1 MSLSTIPVAAVLGH
15 PINHSK
21 SPKLHNY
28 WLSLFNIDGYY
39 IPLDIDPRYFEN
51 SVRALSGLGFVG
63 ANVTIPY
70 KEKVLKIADKI
81 SDRAA
86 IIGAAN
92 TLTFLQDGT
101 IYADNTDGY
110 GFLQNIKCKYND
122 WSAGEGTSVVF
133 GAGGASRAI
142 LGALIEDGANEVIL
156 ANRTRSRADQLRSDF
171 GAKIKVVDWMKVQ
184 NYLSDASTVINAT
197 SLGMDGKA
205 ELPIPLQGLK
215 KNTLVTDIV
224 YTPLNT
230 PLLENAAKRGC
241 RTVDGL
247 GMLIHQAIPG
257 FERWF
262 GMKPDVSENLRK
274 LLISQ

>member
-1 MSLSTIPVAAVLGH
+1 VNTSTIPVAAVIGH
-15 PINHSK
+15 PVNHSR
-21 SPKLHNY
+21 SPRMHNF
-28 WLSLFNIDGYY
+28 WLAHFGLEGYY
-39 IPLDIDPRYFEN
+39 IPLDIDPKKFERSIRN
-51 SVRALSGLGFVG
+51 LPELGLVG
-63 ANVTIPY
+63 ANITIPY

-86 IIGAAN
+86 LVGAAN
-92 TLTFLQDGT
+92 TLTFLPNGG

-110 GFLQNIKCKYND
+110 GFLQNIKSKYKD
-122 WSAGEGTSVVF
+122 WSAREGISVVF

-142 LGALIEDGANEVIL
+142 LAALIEDGASDIIL

-171 GAKIKVVDWMKVQ
+171 GAKVKVVEWMKIQ
-184 NYLSDASTVINAT
+184 NYLSDASTIVNTT
-197 SLGMDGKA
+197 SLGMVGNTD
-205 ELPIPLQGLK
+205 LPIPLNTLK

-224 YTPLNT
+224 YTPIET
-230 PLLENAAKRGC
+230 HLLATAAKMGC

-262 GMKPDVSENLRK
+262 GIKPGDSQPLRE
-274 LLISQ
+274 LLIK

>member
-1 MSLSTIPVAAVLGH
+1 VNTSTIPVAAVIGH
-15 PINHSK
+15 PVNHSR
-21 SPKLHNY
+21 SPRMHNF
-28 WLSLFNIDGYY
+28 WLAHFGLEGYY
-39 IPLDIDPRYFEN
+39 IPLDIDPKKFERSIRN
-51 SVRALSGLGFVG
+51 LPELGLVG
-63 ANVTIPY
+63 ANITIPY

-86 IIGAAN
+86 LVGAAN
-92 TLTFLQDGT
+92 TLTFLQNGG

-110 GFLQNIKCKYND
+110 GFLQNIKSKYKD
-122 WSAGEGTSVVF
+122 WSAREGISVVF

-142 LGALIEDGANEVIL
+142 LAALIEDGASDIIL

-171 GAKIKVVDWMKVQ
+171 GAKIKVVEWMKIQ
-184 NYLSDASTVINAT
+184 NYLSEASTIINTT
-197 SLGMDGKA
+197 SLGMVGKTD
-205 ELPIPLQGLK
+205 LPIPSNALK

-224 YTPLNT
+224 YTPIET
-230 PLLENAAKRGC
+230 HLLATAAKMGC

-262 GMKPDVSENLRK
+262 GIKPGDSQALRE
-274 LLISQ
+274 LLIK

>member
-28 WLSLFNIDGYY
+28 WLSLFDIDGHY
-39 IPLDIDPRYFEN
+39 IPLDIDPRNFEN
-51 SVRALSGLGFVG
+51 SIRALSGLGFVG

-92 TLTFLQDGT
+92 TLTFLQDGR

-122 WSAGEGTSVVF
+122 WTAGEGTSVVF

-197 SLGMDGKA
+197 SLGMEGKA

-262 GMKPDVSENLRK
+262 GVKPDVSENLRE
-274 LLISQ
+274 LLISR

>member
-1 MSLSTIPVAAVLGH
+1 MSISTIPVAAVLGH

-28 WLSLFNIDGYY
+28 WLSLFGIDGHY
-39 IPLDIDPRYFEN
+39 IPLDIDPRNFEN
-51 SVRALSGLGFVG
+51 SIRALSGLGFVG

-92 TLTFLQDGT
+92 TLTFLQDGR

-122 WSAGEGTSVVF
+122 WTAGEGTSVVF

-262 GMKPDVSENLRK
+262 GVKPDVSEKLRE

>member
-1 MSLSTIPVAAVLGH
+1 
-15 PINHSK
+15 
-21 SPKLHNY
+21 
-28 WLSLFNIDGYY
+28 
-39 IPLDIDPRYFEN
+39 
-51 SVRALSGLGFVG
+51 
-63 ANVTIPY
+63 
-70 KEKVLKIADKI
+70 
-81 SDRAA
+81 
-86 IIGAAN
+86 
-92 TLTFLQDGT
+92 
-101 IYADNTDGY
+101 
-110 GFLQNIKCKYND
+110 
-122 WSAGEGTSVVF
+122 
-133 GAGGASRAI
+133 
-142 LGALIEDGANEVIL
+142 
-156 ANRTRSRADQLRSDF
+156 
-171 GAKIKVVDWMKVQ
+171 MKVQ
-184 NYLSDASTVINAT
+184 NYLNDASTVINAT

-205 ELPIPLQGLK
+205 DLPIPLQGLN

>member
-1 MSLSTIPVAAVLGH
+1 VNTSTIPVAAVIGH
-15 PINHSK
+15 PVNHSR
-21 SPKLHNY
+21 SPRMHNF
-28 WLSLFNIDGYY
+28 WLAHFGLEGYY
-39 IPLDIDPRYFEN
+39 IPLDIDPKKFERSIRN
-51 SVRALSGLGFVG
+51 LPELGLVG
-63 ANVTIPY
+63 ANITIPY

-86 IIGAAN
+86 LVGAAN
-92 TLTFLQDGT
+92 TLTFLPNGG

-110 GFLQNIKCKYND
+110 GFLQNIKSKYKD
-122 WSAGEGTSVVF
+122 WSAREGISVVF

-142 LGALIEDGANEVIL
+142 LAALIEDGASDIIL

-171 GAKIKVVDWMKVQ
+171 GAKIKVVEWMKVQ
-184 NYLSDASTVINAT
+184 NYLSEASTIINTT
-197 SLGMDGKA
+197 SLGMVGKTD
-205 ELPIPLQGLK
+205 LPIPLNALK

-224 YTPLNT
+224 YTPIET
-230 PLLENAAKRGC
+230 HLLATAAKMGC

-262 GMKPDVSENLRK
+262 GIRPGDSQALRE
-274 LLISQ
+274 LLIK

>member
-39 IPLDIDPRYFEN
+39 IPLDIDPRNFEN
-51 SVRALSGLGFVG
+51 SIRALSGLGFVG

-122 WSAGEGTSVVF
+122 WTAGEGTSVVF

-205 ELPIPLQGLK
+205 ELPIPLQGLN

>member
-1 MSLSTIPVAAVLGH
+1 M
-15 PINHSK
+15 
-21 SPKLHNY
+21 
-28 WLSLFNIDGYY
+28 SLFNIDGYY

-92 TLTFLQDGT
+92 TLTFLQDGR

-122 WSAGEGTSVVF
+122 WTAGEGTSVVF

-142 LGALIEDGANEVIL
+142 LGALIEDGANDVIL

-262 GMKPDVSENLRK
+262 GVKPDVSENLRK

>member
-1 MSLSTIPVAAVLGH
+1 MSLPTIPVAAVLGH

-92 TLTFLQDGT
+92 TLTFLQDGS

-122 WSAGEGTSVVF
+122 WTAGEGTSVVF

>member
-1 MSLSTIPVAAVLGH
+1 MNTSTIPVAAVIGH
-15 PINHSK
+15 PVNHSR
-21 SPKLHNY
+21 SPRMHNF
-28 WLSLFNIDGYY
+28 WLAHFGLEGYY
-39 IPLDIDPRYFEN
+39 IPLDIDPKKFERSIRN
-51 SVRALSGLGFVG
+51 LPELGLVG
-63 ANVTIPY
+63 ANITIPY

-86 IIGAAN
+86 LVGAAN
-92 TLTFLQDGT
+92 TLTFLPNGG

-110 GFLQNIKCKYND
+110 GFLQNIKSKYKD
-122 WSAGEGTSVVF
+122 WSAREGISVVF

-142 LGALIEDGANEVIL
+142 LAALIEDGASDIIL

-171 GAKIKVVDWMKVQ
+171 GAKIKVVEWMKIQ
-184 NYLSDASTVINAT
+184 NYLSEASTIINTT
-197 SLGMDGKA
+197 SLGMVGKTD
-205 ELPIPLQGLK
+205 LPIPLSALK

-224 YTPLNT
+224 YTPIET
-230 PLLENAAKRGC
+230 HLLATAAKMGC

-262 GMKPDVSENLRK
+262 GIKPGNSQALRE
-274 LLISQ
+274 LLIK

>member
-92 TLTFLQDGT
+92 TLTFLQDGS

-122 WSAGEGTSVVF
+122 WTAGEGTSVVF

-205 ELPIPLQGLK
+205 DLPIPLQGLN

-262 GMKPDVSENLRK
+262 GMKPDVSENLRE

>member
-1 MSLSTIPVAAVLGH
+1 MSLPTIPVAAVLGH

-92 TLTFLQDGT
+92 TLTFLQDGR

-122 WSAGEGTSVVF
+122 WSAGEGVSVVF

-142 LGALIEDGANEVIL
+142 LGALIEDGASEVIL

-205 ELPIPLQGLK
+205 ELPIPLQELK
-215 KNTLVTDIV
+215 KNTLVIDIV
-224 YTPLNT
+224 YTPLKT
-230 PLLENAAKRGC
+230 SLLENAAKRGC

-262 GMKPDVSENLRK
+262 GVKPDVSENLRE
-274 LLISQ
+274 LLISR

>member
-1 MSLSTIPVAAVLGH
+1 MNTSTIPVAAVIGH
-15 PINHSK
+15 PVNHSR
-21 SPKLHNY
+21 SPRMHNF
-28 WLSLFNIDGYY
+28 WLAHFGLEGYY
-39 IPLDIDPRYFEN
+39 IPLDIDPKKFERSIRN
-51 SVRALSGLGFVG
+51 LPELGLAG
-63 ANVTIPY
+63 ANITIPY

-86 IIGAAN
+86 LVGAAN
-92 TLTFLQDGT
+92 TLTFLPNGG

-110 GFLQNIKCKYND
+110 GLLQHIKSKYKD
-122 WSAGEGTSVVF
+122 WSAREGISLVF

-142 LGALIEDGANEVIL
+142 LAALIEDGAGDIIL

-171 GAKIKVVDWMKVQ
+171 GAKIKVVEWMKIQ
-184 NYLSDASTVINAT
+184 NYLSEASTIINTT
-197 SLGMDGKA
+197 SLGMVGKTD
-205 ELPIPLQGLK
+205 LPIPLNALK

-224 YTPLNT
+224 YTPIET
-230 PLLENAAKRGC
+230 HLLATAAKMGC

-262 GMKPDVSENLRK
+262 GIRPGDSQALRE
-274 LLISQ
+274 LLIK

>member
-1 MSLSTIPVAAVLGH
+1 MNTSTIPVAAVIGH
-15 PINHSK
+15 PVNHSR
-21 SPKLHNY
+21 SPRMHNF
-28 WLSLFNIDGYY
+28 WLAHFGLEGYY
-39 IPLDIDPRYFEN
+39 IPLDIDPKKFERSIRN
-51 SVRALSGLGFVG
+51 LPELGLVG
-63 ANVTIPY
+63 ANITIPY

-86 IIGAAN
+86 LVGAAN
-92 TLTFLQDGT
+92 TLTFLPNGG

-110 GFLQNIKCKYND
+110 GFLQNIKSKYKD
-122 WSAGEGTSVVF
+122 WSAREGISVVF

-142 LGALIEDGANEVIL
+142 LAALIEDGASDIIL

-171 GAKIKVVDWMKVQ
+171 GAKIKVVEWMKIQ
-184 NYLSDASTVINAT
+184 NHLSEASTIINTT
-197 SLGMDGKA
+197 SLGMVGKTD
-205 ELPIPLQGLK
+205 LPIPLNALK

-224 YTPLNT
+224 YTPIET
-230 PLLENAAKRGC
+230 HLLATAAKMGC

-262 GMKPDVSENLRK
+262 GIRPGDSQALRE
-274 LLISQ
+274 LLIK

>member
-1 MSLSTIPVAAVLGH
+1 MSSSQIPVAAVLGH

-21 SPKLHNY
+21 SPRLHNF
-28 WLSLFNIDGYY
+28 WLSKFGVNGYY
-39 IPLDIDPRYFEN
+39 IPLDIDPLNFEKHIR
-51 SVRALSGLGFVG
+51 SLPRLGFVG

-70 KEKVLKIADKI
+70 KEKILKVADKI

-92 TLTFLQDGT
+92 TLTFLSDGK

-110 GFLQNIKCKYND
+110 GFIQNIKSQYKD
-122 WSAGEGTSVVF
+122 WTAKDGVSVVF

-142 LGALIEDGANEVIL
+142 LGALIEDGANEIVL

-184 NYLSDASTVINAT
+184 NYLDDAATVINTT
-197 SLGMDGKA
+197 SLGMTGKA
-205 ELPIPLQGLK
+205 DLPIPLDKLK

-224 YTPLNT
+224 YTPLKT
-230 PLLENAAKRGC
+230 PLLAYASKNGC
-241 RTVDGL
+241 RIVDGL
-247 GMLIHQAIPG
+247 GMLIYQAIPG

-262 GMKPDVSENLRK
+262 GVKPTDSPDLRE
-274 LLISQ
+274 LLLRE

>member
-1 MSLSTIPVAAVLGH
+1 MNTSTIPVAAVIGH
-15 PINHSK
+15 PVNHSR
-21 SPKLHNY
+21 SPRMHNF
-28 WLSLFNIDGYY
+28 WLAHFGLEGYY
-39 IPLDIDPRYFEN
+39 IPLDIDPKKFERSIRN
-51 SVRALSGLGFVG
+51 LPELGLVG
-63 ANVTIPY
+63 ANITIPY

-86 IIGAAN
+86 LVGAAN
-92 TLTFLQDGT
+92 TLTFLPNGG

-110 GFLQNIKCKYND
+110 GFLQNIKSKYKD
-122 WSAGEGTSVVF
+122 WSAREGISVVF

-142 LGALIEDGANEVIL
+142 LAALIEDGASDIIL

-171 GAKIKVVDWMKVQ
+171 GAKIKVVEWMKVQ
-184 NYLSDASTVINAT
+184 NYLSEASTIINTT
-197 SLGMDGKA
+197 SLGMVGKTD
-205 ELPIPLQGLK
+205 LPIPLNALK

-224 YTPLNT
+224 YTPIET
-230 PLLENAAKRGC
+230 HLLATATKMGC

-262 GMKPDVSENLRK
+262 GIRPGDSQALRE
-274 LLISQ
+274 LLIK

>member
-51 SVRALSGLGFVG
+51 SIRALSGLGFVG

-92 TLTFLQDGT
+92 TLTFLKDGR

-171 GAKIKVVDWMKVQ
+171 GAKIKVVDWTKVQ

-197 SLGMDGKA
+197 SLGMDGKE
-205 ELPIPLQGLK
+205 ELPISLQGLR

-262 GMKPDVSENLRK
+262 GVKPDVSENLRE

>member
-1 MSLSTIPVAAVLGH
+1 MSLSPIPVAAVLGH

-28 WLSLFNIDGYY
+28 WLSLFNIGGYY
-39 IPLDIDPRYFEN
+39 IPLDIDPRNFEN
-51 SVRALSGLGFVG
+51 SIRALIDLGFVG

-92 TLTFLQDGT
+92 TLTFLQDGR

-110 GFLQNIKCKYND
+110 GFLQNIKCKYNN

-171 GAKIKVVDWMKVQ
+171 GAKIKVVDWTKVQ

-197 SLGMDGKA
+197 SLGMDGKE
-205 ELPIPLQGLK
+205 ELPISLQGLR

-262 GMKPDVSENLRK
+262 GVKPDVSENLRE

>member
-1 MSLSTIPVAAVLGH
+1 VNTSAVPVAAVIGH
-15 PINHSK
+15 PVNHSR
-21 SPKLHNY
+21 SPRMHNF
-28 WLSLFNIDGYY
+28 WLAHFELEGYY
-39 IPLDIDPRYFEN
+39 IPLDIDPKKFEGSIRN
-51 SVRALSGLGFVG
+51 LPELGFVG
-63 ANVTIPY
+63 ANITIPY

-86 IIGAAN
+86 LVGAAN
-92 TLTFLQDGT
+92 TLTFLQNGG

-110 GFLQNIKCKYND
+110 GFLQNIKSKYKD
-122 WSAGEGTSVVF
+122 WSAREGISVVF

-142 LGALIEDGANEVIL
+142 LGALIEDGASDIIL

-171 GAKIKVVDWMKVQ
+171 GAKIKVVEWMKIQ
-184 NYLSDASTVINAT
+184 NYLSDASTIINTT
-197 SLGMDGKA
+197 SLGMVGKTD
-205 ELPIPLQGLK
+205 LPIPLNTLK

-224 YTPLNT
+224 YTPIET
-230 PLLENAAKRGC
+230 HLLATATKMGC

-262 GMKPDVSENLRK
+262 GIKPGDSQSLRE
-274 LLISQ
+274 LLIK

>member
-28 WLSLFNIDGYY
+28 WLSLCNIDGYY
-39 IPLDIDPRYFEN
+39 IPLDIDPRNFEN
-51 SVRALSGLGFVG
+51 SIRALGGLGFVG

-92 TLTFLQDGT
+92 TLTFLQDGR

-110 GFLQNIKCKYND
+110 GFLKNIKCKYND
-122 WSAGEGTSVVF
+122 WTAGEGTSVVF

-142 LGALIEDGANEVIL
+142 LGALIEDGANDIIL

-184 NYLSDASTVINAT
+184 NYLSDASIVINAT

-262 GMKPDVSENLRK
+262 GVKPDVSENLRK

>member
-1 MSLSTIPVAAVLGH
+1 MNTSTIPVAAVIGH
-15 PINHSK
+15 PVNHSR
-21 SPKLHNY
+21 SPRMHNF
-28 WLSLFNIDGYY
+28 WLAHFGLEGYY
-39 IPLDIDPRYFEN
+39 IPLDIDPKKFERSIRN
-51 SVRALSGLGFVG
+51 LPELGLVG
-63 ANVTIPY
+63 ANITIPY

-86 IIGAAN
+86 LVGAAN
-92 TLTFLQDGT
+92 TLTFLQNGG

-110 GFLQNIKCKYND
+110 GFLQNIKSKYKD
-122 WSAGEGTSVVF
+122 WSAREGISVVF

-142 LGALIEDGANEVIL
+142 LAALIEDGASDIIL

-171 GAKIKVVDWMKVQ
+171 GAKIKVVEWMKIQ
-184 NYLSDASTVINAT
+184 NYLSEASTIINTT
-197 SLGMDGKA
+197 SLGMVGKTDI
-205 ELPIPLQGLK
+205 PIPLNALK

-224 YTPLNT
+224 YTPIET
-230 PLLENAAKRGC
+230 HLLATAAKMGC

-262 GMKPDVSENLRK
+262 GIRPGDSQALRE
-274 LLISQ
+274 LLIK

>member
-1 MSLSTIPVAAVLGH
+1 MNTSTIPVAAVIGH
-15 PINHSK
+15 PVNHSR
-21 SPKLHNY
+21 SPRMHNF
-28 WLSLFNIDGYY
+28 WLAHFGLEGYY
-39 IPLDIDPRYFEN
+39 IPLDIDPKKFERSIRN
-51 SVRALSGLGFVG
+51 LPELGLVG
-63 ANVTIPY
+63 ANITIPY

-86 IIGAAN
+86 LVGAAN
-92 TLTFLQDGT
+92 TLTFLQNGG

-110 GFLQNIKCKYND
+110 GFLQNIKSKYKD
-122 WSAGEGTSVVF
+122 WSAREGISVVF

-142 LGALIEDGANEVIL
+142 LGALIEDGASDIIL

-171 GAKIKVVDWMKVQ
+171 GAKIKVVEWMKIQ
-184 NYLSDASTVINAT
+184 NYLSEASTIINTT
-197 SLGMDGKA
+197 SLGMVGKTD
-205 ELPIPLQGLK
+205 LPIPLNALK

-224 YTPLNT
+224 YTPIET
-230 PLLENAAKRGC
+230 HLLATAAKMGC

-262 GMKPDVSENLRK
+262 GIKPGDSQALRE
-274 LLISQ
+274 LLIK

>member
-28 WLSLFNIDGYY
+28 WLSLFNIGGYY
-39 IPLDIDPRYFEN
+39 IPLDIDPRNFEN
-51 SVRALSGLGFVG
+51 SIRALIDLGFVG

-92 TLTFLQDGT
+92 TLTFLQDGR

-110 GFLQNIKCKYND
+110 GFLQNIKCKYNN

-171 GAKIKVVDWMKVQ
+171 GAKIKVVDWTKVQ

-197 SLGMDGKA
+197 SLGMDGKE
-205 ELPIPLQGLK
+205 ELPIPLQGLR

-230 PLLENAAKRGC
+230 PLLENAGKRGC

-262 GMKPDVSENLRK
+262 GVKPDVSENLRE

>member
-1 MSLSTIPVAAVLGH
+1 MNTSTIPVAAVIGH
-15 PINHSK
+15 PVNHSR
-21 SPKLHNY
+21 SPRMHNF
-28 WLSLFNIDGYY
+28 WLAHFGLEGYY
-39 IPLDIDPRYFEN
+39 IPLDIDPKKFERSIRN
-51 SVRALSGLGFVG
+51 LPELGLVG
-63 ANVTIPY
+63 ANITIPY

-86 IIGAAN
+86 LVGAAN
-92 TLTFLQDGT
+92 TLTFLPNGG

-110 GFLQNIKCKYND
+110 GFLQNIKSKYKD
-122 WSAGEGTSVVF
+122 WSAREGISVVF

-142 LGALIEDGANEVIL
+142 LATLIEDGASDIIL

-171 GAKIKVVDWMKVQ
+171 GAKIKVVEWMKVQ
-184 NYLSDASTVINAT
+184 NYLSEASTIINTT
-197 SLGMDGKA
+197 SLGMVGKTD
-205 ELPIPLQGLK
+205 LPIPLNALK

-224 YTPLNT
+224 YTPIET
-230 PLLENAAKRGC
+230 HLLATAAKMGC

-262 GMKPDVSENLRK
+262 GIRPGDSQALRE
-274 LLISQ
+274 LLIK

>member
-1 MSLSTIPVAAVLGH
+1 MNTSTIPVAAVIGH
-15 PINHSK
+15 PVNHSR
-21 SPKLHNY
+21 SPRMHNF
-28 WLSLFNIDGYY
+28 WLAHFGLEGYY
-39 IPLDIDPRYFEN
+39 IPLDINPKKFERSIRN
-51 SVRALSGLGFVG
+51 LPELGLVG
-63 ANVTIPY
+63 ANITIPY

-86 IIGAAN
+86 LVGAAN
-92 TLTFLQDGT
+92 TLTFLPNGG

-110 GFLQNIKCKYND
+110 GFLQNIKSKYKD
-122 WSAGEGTSVVF
+122 WSAREGISVVF

-142 LGALIEDGANEVIL
+142 LAALIEDGASDIIL

-171 GAKIKVVDWMKVQ
+171 GAKIKVVEWMKVQ
-184 NYLSDASTVINAT
+184 NYLSEASTIINTT
-197 SLGMDGKA
+197 SLGMVGKTD
-205 ELPIPLQGLK
+205 LPIPLNALK

-224 YTPLNT
+224 YTPIET
-230 PLLENAAKRGC
+230 HLLATAAKMGC

-262 GMKPDVSENLRK
+262 GIRPGDSQALRE
-274 LLISQ
+274 LLIK

>member
-28 WLSLFNIDGYY
+28 WLSVFNIDGYY
-39 IPLDIDPRYFEN
+39 IPLDIDPRNFEN
-51 SVRALSGLGFVG
+51 GIRALSDLGFVG

-92 TLTFLQDGT
+92 TLTFLQDGR

-122 WSAGEGTSVVF
+122 WTAGEGTSVVF

-197 SLGMDGKA
+197 SLGMDGKP

-262 GMKPDVSENLRK
+262 GVKPDVSENLRK

>member
-1 MSLSTIPVAAVLGH
+1 MSLSPIPVAAVLGH

-51 SVRALSGLGFVG
+51 SIRALSGLGFVG

-92 TLTFLQDGT
+92 TLTFLQDGR

-110 GFLQNIKCKYND
+110 GFLQNIKCKYNN

-171 GAKIKVVDWMKVQ
+171 GAKIKVVDWTKVQ

-197 SLGMDGKA
+197 SLGMDGKE
-205 ELPIPLQGLK
+205 ELPISLQGLR

-262 GMKPDVSENLRK
+262 GVKPDVSENLRE